1 MKYLKQ
7 EFARG
12 HTGSQVPGPRLGTIC
27 PTLSMQC
34 CPDKL
39 VLVCS
44 LATALGVMAT
54 PGDPR
59 SAGQAT
65 HNAKSA
71 RGSRHVASNHELCV
85 ICF

>member
-1 MKYLKQ
+1 MEPLVSLYLSVQ
-7 EFARG
+7 R
-12 HTGSQVPGPRLGTIC
+12 
-27 PTLSMQC
+27 

-44 LATALGVMAT
+44 LATALGVRAT

-71 RGSRHVASNHELCV
+71 LGSGHVASNHELLCYL
-85 ICF
+85 FLALADPLEPALSLH